1 MLAVTGCFGRG
12 DAEAE
17 VSSEPAQA
25 EVQPEAAAADTPTP
39 AAAGIQSTDS
49 EEAVAAASEGAIFTT
64 IEDAAEIQSYRMR
77 VSMNTN
83 SAGGAAQVE
92 ITGEYTK
99 EPRAE
104 RLTMHFDEGGEVN
117 NMEILLV
124 EGVRY
129 AQFEGMWVAA
139 PDMVPDIQELTL
151 ITPADLQEMP
161 DGVVEVGTEN
171 VNGRQTTHYHGD
183 KETIPV
189 VGAAGDTLD
198 VSQVEDAQI
207 DFWVDQAAN
216 FLVKMQLTVNGEVG
230 NPDTVSQIIFEYF
243 DFNADMAIEKPENVM
258 AIPGMG
264 QAADEQPAAAPLT
277 SDDEQAGATTSAL
290 GALLGFDLM
299 LPTGSDF
306 SLMGSNM
313 AQLTTPYTAE
323 EAVNLF
329 TQTMPA
335 NGYTLMSQL
344 NPEAG
349 QTVLMF
355 QKGVKIITINI
366 TAADGGSEMQIVSA
380 P

>member
-1 MLAVTGCFGRG
+1 MAMLVVAGCFGRG
-12 DAEAE
+12 DSEE
-17 VSSEPAQA
+17 GSSSEPVKA
-25 EVQPEAAAADTPTP
+25 EAAPTNTPMPEAAAVQP
-39 AAAGIQSTDS
+39 AAA
-49 EEAVAAASEGAIFTT
+49 EEPSVVVEDGATFTTVENAAA
-64 IEDAAEIQSYRMR
+64 IQSYRMQIA
-77 VSMNTN
+77 MNSN
-83 SAGGAAQVE
+83 SARGNAQVE
-92 ITGEYTK
+92 INGEYIK

-104 RLTMHFDEGGEVN
+104 RLTMRFDEDGEVN
-117 NMEILLV
+117 DMEILLV

-151 ITPADLQEMP
+151 FTPADLQEMH
-161 DGVVEVGTEN
+161 GGIVEVGREN
-171 VNGRQTTHYHGD
+171 VNGRQTIHYHGD
-183 KETIPV
+183 KNTIPV
-189 VGAAGDTLD
+189 VGTAGDTLD

-216 FLVKMQLTVNGEVG
+216 FLVKMQLTVIGEAE
-230 NPDTVSQIIFEYF
+230 NPDAESHVTFEYF
-243 DFNADMAIEKPENVM
+243 DFNADIVIEKPANVM

-264 QAADEQPAAAPLT
+264 QSADDQPAAPLAPQDEPAETAT
-277 SDDEQAGATTSAL
+277 SPL

-299 LPTGSDF
+299 MPTGSDF

-313 AQLTTPYTAE
+313 AQLTTPYTAD

-329 TQTMPA
+329 TQTMSA

-344 NPEAG
+344 NPAAG

-355 QKGVKIITINI
+355 QKGVKIITINV
-366 TAADGGSEMQIVSA
+366 TATDGGSEMQIVSA